1 MAKRQTNKSTRSNR
15 TVRYEKGHKVQRL
28 LLLDKKSGRSK
39 RDRQTLWNISMT
51 CTLKGNAS
59 RA

>member
-1 MAKRQTNKSTRSNR
+1 MAKRQTKKPARSQK

-28 LLLDKKSGRSK
+28 LLLERTPSRSK
-39 RDRQTLWNISMT
+39 RDRQTCWNISMT
-51 CTLKGNAS
+51 CTLSGNTS

>member
-1 MAKRQTNKSTRSNR
+1 MAKHQTQKAARSKK
-15 TVRYEKGHKVQRL
+15 TIRYEKGHKVQRF
-28 LLLDKKSGRSK
+28 LLLDRSSGRSK